1 MDRESGHPSEHDYSR
16 PVPPADPSAVRVRA
30 PAKVNLHLGVG
41 PLRPDGYHDLVT
53 VFHAVDLTDDV
64 VARRADKL
72 EVVVAG
78 EGAGDLP
85 TDERNL
91 AWRAAALLAEH
102 AGMPARAHLEITKSI
117 PVAGG
122 MAGGSADAAA
132 TLVAC
137 AALWQVDV
145 SRDMLAELA
154 ARLGSDVAFPLS
166 GGTAL
171 GTGRGEVLTAVLTS
185 GAYHWA
191 FALAD
196 HGISAADAYR
206 ELDRQRSTGA
216 APAPV
221 DSPDAVIE
229 ALRSGD
235 PHRLAGTLANDL
247 QPAALA
253 IAPSLRRT
261 LAAGRELGA
270 IAAIVSGSGP
280 TCAFLAAGRDEATA
294 LAAALAAEGVC
305 RTTRVASGPAPGA
318 MIVP

>member
-1 MDRESGHPSEHDYSR
+1 
-16 PVPPADPSAVRVRA
+16 VPPADPPAVRVRA

-53 VFHAVDLTDDV
+53 IFHAVDLTDDV
-64 VARRADKL
+64 VARPADRL
-72 EVVVAG
+72 EIVVTG
-78 EGAGDLP
+78 EGAADLP

-102 AGMPARAHLEITKSI
+102 AGAPARARLEITKSI

-132 TLVAC
+132 ALVAC
-137 AALWQVDV
+137 AALWQVEAP
-145 SRDMLAELA
+145 LAELA

-171 GTGRGEVLTAVLTS
+171 GTGRGEVLSPVLTG
-185 GAYHWA
+185 GAFHWV

-196 HGISAADAYR
+196 HGISAAAAYR
-206 ELDRQRSTGA
+206 ELDHQRSTGA
-216 APAPV
+216 APRPV
-221 DSPDAVIE
+221 GSPDAVIE

-235 PHRLAGTLANDL
+235 PYRLAGTLANDL

-253 IAPSLRRT
+253 IAPALRRT
-261 LAAGRELGA
+261 LVAGHELGA

-280 TCAFLAAGRDEATA
+280 TCAFLTAGRAEATT

>member
-1 MDRESGHPSEHDYSR
+1 
-16 PVPPADPSAVRVRA
+16 VPPADPPAFRVRA

-53 VFHAVDLTDDV
+53 IFHAVDLTDDV
-64 VARRADKL
+64 VARPADRL
-72 EVVVAG
+72 EVVVTG
-78 EGAGDLP
+78 EGAADLP

-102 AGMPARAHLEITKSI
+102 AGVPARARLEITKSI

-132 TLVAC
+132 ALVAC
-137 AALWQVDV
+137 AALWQVEAP
-145 SRDMLAELA
+145 LAELA

-171 GTGRGEVLTAVLTS
+171 GTGRGEVLSPVITR
-185 GAYHWA
+185 GAFHWV

-196 HGISAADAYR
+196 HGISTPKAFA

-216 APAPV
+216 APRPLG
-221 DSPDAVIE
+221 SPDAVIE

-253 IAPSLRRT
+253 IAPALRRT
-261 LAAGRELGA
+261 LVAGHELGA

-280 TCAFLAAGRDEATA
+280 TCAFLTAGRAEATA

-305 RTTRVASGPAPGA
+305 RATRVASGPAPGA

>member
-1 MDRESGHPSEHDYSR
+1 
-16 PVPPADPSAVRVRA
+16 VPPADPPAVRVRA

-41 PLRPDGYHDLVT
+41 PLRRDGYHDLVT

-64 VARRADKL
+64 VARPADRL
-72 EVVVAG
+72 ELVVTG
-78 EGAGDLP
+78 EGAAGLP

-102 AGMPARAHLEITKSI
+102 AGVPARARLEITKSI

-132 TLVAC
+132 ALVAC
-137 AALWQVDV
+137 AALWHVEAP
-145 SRDMLAELA
+145 LAELA

-171 GTGRGEVLTAVLTS
+171 GTGRGEVLSPVLTG
-185 GAYHWA
+185 GAFHWV

-196 HGISAADAYR
+196 HGISAGDAYR

-216 APAPV
+216 APRPV
-221 DSPDAVIE
+221 GSPDAVIE

-253 IAPSLRRT
+253 IAPALRRT
-261 LAAGRELGA
+261 LVAGHELGA

-280 TCAFLAAGRDEATA
+280 TCAFLTAGRAEATA
-294 LAAALAAEGVC
+294 LAAALAAEGIC